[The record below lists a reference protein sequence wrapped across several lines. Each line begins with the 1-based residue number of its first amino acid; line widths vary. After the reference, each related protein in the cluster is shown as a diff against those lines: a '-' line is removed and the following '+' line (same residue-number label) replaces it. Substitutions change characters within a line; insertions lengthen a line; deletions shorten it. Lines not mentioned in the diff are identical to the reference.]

1 MLIALHR
8 HTLNGN
14 ELFKKSPA
22 LDFVCSHQCPFDKRA
37 AGLFLLCIVS

>member
-1 MLIALHR
+1 MLSAHHR
-8 HTLNGN
+8 HILNGN

-22 LDFVCSHQCPFDKRA
+22 LDFVCSHQYPFDKCA